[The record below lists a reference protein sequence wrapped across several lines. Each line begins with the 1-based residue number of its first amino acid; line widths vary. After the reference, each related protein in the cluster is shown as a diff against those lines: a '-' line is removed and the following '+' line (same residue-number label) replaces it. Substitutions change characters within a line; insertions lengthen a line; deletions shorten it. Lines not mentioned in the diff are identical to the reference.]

1 MSINNLDTLNDNL
14 YISDGSNNSF
24 EAKGIKQIL
33 NNLYHINTLLIN
45 T

>member
-14 YISDGSNNSF
+14 YISDGSNKN
-24 EAKGIKQIL
+24 K
-33 NNLYHINTLLIN
+33 YLIISI

>member
-14 YISDGSNNSF
+14 YISDGSKYF
-24 EAKGIKQIL
+24 EAKGIKQIP
-33 NNLYHINTLLIN
+33 NNLYYINTLLIN